1 MARSYTQLY
10 VHAVYSVKHR
20 ERMLDKSWRDEV
32 FKYSC
37 KVISLLK
44 CKPIAVNGVADHV
57 HILVGLHPTVSVSE
71 LVSKV
76 KSNSSRFINEKF
88 ILSHYFEWQEGYS
101 AFSNSQ
107 SQISRI
113 ATYIDNQERHHSKKT
128 FREEYFEF
136 LQKYN
141 VIYDS
146 NYLFEFF
153 D

>member
-1 MARSYTQLY
+1 
-10 VHAVYSVKHR
+10 
-20 ERMLDKSWRDEV
+20 
-32 FKYSC
+32 
-37 KVISLLK
+37 
-44 CKPIAVNGVADHV
+44 V

-88 ILSHYFEWQEGYS
+88 ILSHDFEWQEGYS